1 MKKEIVIESIAR
13 ETEKAIL
20 VEAKVSYNDNL
31 PKARTFWMPKSL
43 VEMCEDSRL
52 LKVEDWFLKK
62 LSFENAFHGYHMEF
76 NTWSMVIA

>member
-1 MKKEIVIESIAR
+1 MKKEIVIESIAK

-43 VEMCEDSRL
+43 VEIVNDRIIM
-52 LKVEDWFLKK
+52 VEDWFIGK
-62 LSFENAFHGYHMEF
+62 LEKENAFHGYYMRF
-76 NTWSMVIA
+76 AC